1 MEEIKIGSYVRVE
14 LGARSFTGIVRS
26 VGGDGVTIWN
36 DATGRVR
43 IARRSRVKV
52 LSFPSKPD
60 PDDSRRLSDTG
71 RGFDVDTEL
80 IQVLKEERDAFAAKL
95 ADIGEII
102 EDSGC
107 DCDCACVG
115 YLSRRFRGRPRLP
128 DGHDDECDEE
138 CLGCRIER
146 VLLRGQS
153 RGEDDLLVVGAGC
166 TLIEALRKASLD
178 PDNWKLADEHM
189 PLTARRVMDRDD
201 RWCVLVD
208 ASKVS
213 EQDLIFDPAVLGFV
227 YLSANK
233 GEKT

>member
-52 LSFPSKPD
+52 LSFPSKPA
-60 PDDSRRLSDTG
+60 PDDRPSRLTG
-71 RGFDVDTEL
+71 W
-80 IQVLKEERDAFAAKL
+80 
-95 ADIGEII
+95 
-102 EDSGC
+102 
-107 DCDCACVG
+107 
-115 YLSRRFRGRPRLP
+115 
-128 DGHDDECDEE
+128 
-138 CLGCRIER
+138 
-146 VLLRGQS
+146 
-153 RGEDDLLVVGAGC
+153 DLLVLGAG
-166 TLIEALRKASLD
+166 TTFIEELRKASSG

-189 PLTARRVMDRDD
+189 PLTARNVMDRDD

-213 EQDLIFDPAVLGFV
+213 EKDLIFDPSVVGFV